1 MGHSSPNVASRGQSR
16 PAGHLLFSA
25 PQDNIG
31 LLGYK
36 NILAYISAVAATYF
50 SSHALG
56 CRDDSLLSL
65 LSYNFL
71 VKDAS

>member
-1 MGHSSPNVASRGQSR
+1 MICGYA
-16 PAGHLLFSA
+16 
-25 PQDNIG
+25 IG